1 MIKRLI
7 EFSAHNRFL
16 VLAMT
21 SVFMA
26 LGVYSLNRI
35 PLDAIPDLSDTQ
47 VIIHSRWDRSPD
59 IMENQVTYPIVS
71 SMLGAPKVKAVRGFS
86 DYGFSYVYVIFED
99 GVDLYWARSRVLESL
114 NRIESQL
121 PTGVKTEIGPDA
133 TSVGWVY
140 QYALRDESGKFNSSD
155 LRSMQEW
162 LIKFQLQSVQGVA
175 EVAAIGGF
183 VKQYQIKVDPT
194 KLQQFQLDMNQV
206 MEAVRNSNQESGART
221 IEFSGTEA
229 MVRSRGL
236 VDKVEDIEN
245 AVVNYNPRSRA
256 PILVKQVA
264 TVSIGPEMRRGITDF
279 NGLGDTVG
287 GIVVMRQGENV
298 PAVIER
304 VKEKLQDIQKALP
317 EGVKVATVY
326 DRSDLID
333 RAMETLKGTLLE
345 ELIIVSLV
353 ILLFLW
359 HTSSAIVPIITIPIS
374 ILLAFIPLYFF
385 GLSSNI
391 MSLSGIAISIGVL
404 VDGAIV
410 EVENAYRK
418 IQLWDEGGRKEDFFH
433 VRLSAL
439 TEVGP
444 SVFFSLLIITVSF
457 LPIFTLVDQEGRLF
471 RPLAFSKSFAMFIA
485 ALLAVTLDPAIR
497 MLFARSEQFKTKS
510 PFLNKIG
517 NAAIVGTYYSEH
529 KHPISKRLFAIYEP
543 VIDWVLRHKRKTLGF
558 AIAGVISIIPGFML
572 LGSEF
577 MPTLH
582 EGSLLYMPTALPGI
596 SVGEAQRVLTLQDQ
610 IIKEFPEVETVFGKA
625 GRAET
630 STDTAPLSMI
640 ETTIALKPQS
650 EWRKEQRWYSFLPE
664 FVKAPFQRI
673 WPETIGE
680 EKLIDELNE
689 KLAIVGMPNIW
700 TMPIKNRIDML
711 STGIRSPIGI
721 KIFGPDLKTIQFIGE
736 KIEKEIAKVEGT
748 RSVIAER
755 IAGGYF
761 LDVDFDREKLKIY
774 GISLKE
780 AQDQAMASV
789 GGDSV
794 SQILAGRERYPIQV
808 RLAPD
813 FRQNSEQ
820 IKRTLI
826 ATPTGAQIPLSEL
839 ATVRFKDGPSMIRDE
854 NAQLVG
860 YVYIDIDPVKVDIGT
875 YVNRAKEILNQKV
888 EVPKGYLISW
898 SGQFENMER
907 VKERLKFVIPI
918 TLILIVFLLYFNTKS
933 WTKTGIVL
941 LAVPFSLIGA
951 VWLLVLLGYNLSIA
965 AWVGMIALLGL
976 DAETGVF
983 MLMYLDLAFDERARK
998 GKMNSLDD
1006 LRQAVIE
1013 GAVHR
1018 VRPKL
1023 MTVSALFM
1031 GLIPIMWSL
1040 GAGSDVM
1047 KRIAAPMIGG
1057 LTSSFLLE
1065 LLIYPVIFHI
1075 WKSKTHFKVPQQNPI
1090 SCFSV

>member
-1 MIKRLI
+1 MIKRII

-16 VLAMT
+16 VLAIT
-21 SVFMA
+21 SVFIA
-26 LGVYSLNRI
+26 VGIYSLREI

-47 VIIHSRWDRSPD
+47 VIIYSRWDRSPD
-59 IMENQVTYPIVS
+59 IVENQVTYPVVS
-71 SMLGAPKVKAVRGFS
+71 AMLGAPKVKSVRGFS

-114 NRIESQL
+114 NRIGSQL

-140 QYALRDESGKFNSSD
+140 QYVLRDESGKFNASD
-155 LRSMQEW
+155 LRSMQDW
-162 LIKFQLQSVQGVA
+162 LVKFQLQSVQGVA
-175 EVAAIGGF
+175 EVAAVGGF
-183 VKQYQIKVDPT
+183 VKQYQVKVDPT
-194 KLQQFQLDMNQV
+194 KLALFQLTMTQV
-206 MEAVRNSNQESGART
+206 MDAVRNSNQESGART
-221 IEFSGTEA
+221 IEFSGAEA

-245 AVVNYNPRSRA
+245 AVVDLNSRSRA

-264 TVSIGPEMRRGITDF
+264 TVSVGPDMRRGITDF

-298 PAVIER
+298 PVVIKR
-304 VKEKLQDIQKALP
+304 VKEKLSDIQKALP
-317 EGVKVATVY
+317 EGVKVVSVY
-326 DRSDLID
+326 DRSTLID
-333 RAMETLKGTLLE
+333 RAMETLKGTLIE

-359 HTSSAIVPIITIPIS
+359 HIPSAIVPIVTIPIS
-374 ILLAFIPLYFF
+374 VLLAFIPLYFL

-444 SVFFSLLIITVSF
+444 SVFFSLLVIAVAF

-471 RPLAFSKSFAMFIA
+471 RPLAFSKNFAMFIA
-485 ALLAVTLDPAIR
+485 ALLAITLDPAIR
-497 MLFARSEQFKTKS
+497 MLFARIEPYNFKNR
-510 PFLNKIG
+510 FFNKIA
-517 NAAIVGTYYSEH
+517 NTTMVGTYYSEH
-529 KHPISKRLFAIYEP
+529 KHPVSKRLFAIYEP
-543 VIDWVLRHKRKTLGF
+543 VIDWVLKHKRKTLAF
-558 AIAGVISIIPGFML
+558 AFVGIISIIPGFML

-582 EGSLLYMPTALPGI
+582 EGSLLYMPTALPGV
-596 SVGEAQRVLTLQDQ
+596 SVSEAQRLLTLQDQ
-610 IIKEFPEVETVFGKA
+610 ILKTFPEVESVFGKA

-630 STDTAPLSMI
+630 STDTAPLSMF
-640 ETTIALKPQS
+640 ETTIALKPHS
-650 EWRKEQRWYSFLPE
+650 EWRKEERWYSWLPE
-664 FVKAPFQRI
+664 FTKAPFQRI
-673 WPETIGE
+673 WPETISE
-680 EKLIDELNE
+680 EKLIDEMNE
-689 KLAIVGMPNIW
+689 KLAFIGMPNIW

-721 KIFGPDLKTIQFIGE
+721 KIFGPDLKTIQSIGE
-736 KIEKEIAKVEGT
+736 KIEKEIMSVEGT

-761 LDVDFDREKLKIY
+761 LDLDFDREKLKIY
-774 GISLKE
+774 GLSLKD
-780 AQDQAMASV
+780 AQDQAMVSI
-789 GGDSV
+789 GGENV
-794 SQILAGRERYPIQV
+794 SQVLAGRERYPIQV
-808 RLAPD
+808 RLAPS
-813 FRQNSEQ
+813 FRQDSDR

-826 ATPTGAQIPLSEL
+826 TTPTGAQIPLSEL
-839 ATVRFKDGPSMIRDE
+839 AVVGFKDGPSMIRDE

-860 YVYIDIDPVKVDIGT
+860 YVYIDIDTSKVDIGS
-875 YVNRAKEILNQKV
+875 YVARAKDALHQKIEI
-888 EVPKGYLISW
+888 PKGYLVSW

-907 VKERLKFVIPI
+907 VKERLKVVIPI
-918 TLILIVFLLYFNTKS
+918 TLVLIIFLLYFNTKS
-933 WTKTGIVL
+933 WVKTGIVL

-951 VWLLVLLGYNLSIA
+951 VWFLVLLDYNLSIA

-983 MLMYLDLAFDERARK
+983 MLMYLDLAFDERVQK
-998 GKMNSLDD
+998 NKMNSLDD
-1006 LRQAVIE
+1006 LRHAVIE

-1023 MTVSALFM
+1023 MTVAALFM

-1057 LTSSFLLE
+1057 LLTSFLLE
-1065 LLIYPVIFHI
+1065 LLIYPVIFYI
-1075 WKSKTHFKVPQQNPI
+1075 WKSKVHFKIP
-1090 SCFSV
+1090 FSLTKEI

>member
-1 MIKRLI
+1 MIKRII

-16 VLAMT
+16 ILAIT
-21 SVFMA
+21 AVFMA
-26 LGVYSLNRI
+26 LGIYSMRNI

-47 VIIHSRWDRSPD
+47 VIIYSKWDRSPD
-59 IMENQVTYPIVS
+59 IMENQVTYPVVS
-71 SMLGAPKVKAVRGFS
+71 AMLGAPKVKSVRGFS

-99 GVDLYWARSRVLESL
+99 GVDLYWARGRVLESL
-114 NRIESQL
+114 NRIQSQL

-140 QYALRDESGKFNSSD
+140 QYVLRDESGKFNSSD
-155 LRSMQEW
+155 LRSMQDW
-162 LIKFQLQSVQGVA
+162 LLKFQLQSIPGVS
-175 EVAAIGGF
+175 EVAAVGGF

-194 KLQQFQLDMNQV
+194 KLALYQVTIDQV
-206 MEAVRNSNQESGART
+206 MDAVRNSNQESGART

-229 MVRSRGL
+229 MVRSRAL
-236 VDKVEDIEN
+236 VDKIDDIES
-245 AVVNYNPRSRA
+245 AVVQYNPRSRA

-264 TVSIGPEMRRGITDF
+264 TVSVGPEMRRGLTDF

-287 GIVVMRQGENV
+287 GIIVMRQGENV
-298 PAVIER
+298 PAVIGK
-304 VKEKLQDIQKALP
+304 VKAKLAEIQKALP
-317 EGVKVATVY
+317 DGVKIVPVY

-333 RAMETLKGTLLE
+333 RAIETLKGTLTE
-345 ELIIVSLV
+345 ELLIVSLI

-359 HTSSAIVPIITIPIS
+359 HIPSAIVPIITIPIS
-374 ILLAFIPLYFF
+374 VLLAFIPLYFF
-385 GLSSNI
+385 GFSSNI

-418 IQLWDEGGRKEDFFH
+418 IQLWEQNGKKEDFFH
-433 VRLSAL
+433 IRLSAL

-444 SVFFSLLIITVSF
+444 SVFFSLLVIAVAF
-457 LPIFTLVDQEGRLF
+457 LPIFTLIDQEGRLF
-471 RPLAFSKSFAMFIA
+471 RPLALSKNFAMFIA
-485 ALLAVTLDPAIR
+485 AILAITLDPAIR
-497 MLFARSEQFKTKS
+497 MLFARNIPFKTKK
-510 PFLNKIG
+510 PWLNRIG
-517 NAAIVGTYYSEH
+517 NALFIGTYYSEH
-529 KHPISKRLFAIYEP
+529 RHPVSRRIFNIYEP
-543 VIDWVLRHKRKTLGF
+543 AIHWVLQHKKKTLAF
-558 AIAGVISIIPGFML
+558 AAAGIISIIPGFML

-582 EGSLLYMPTALPGI
+582 EGSLLYMPTALPGV
-596 SVGEAQRVLTLQDQ
+596 SVSEAQRLLTVQDQ
-610 IIKEFPEVETVFGKA
+610 ILKSFPEVETVFGKA

-630 STDTAPLSMI
+630 STDTAPLSMF
-640 ETTIALKPQS
+640 ETTIALKPKS
-650 EWRKEQRWYSFLPE
+650 EWRKEKRWYSFLPE
-664 FVKAPFQRI
+664 FMKGPFARL
-673 WPETIGE
+673 WPETISE
-680 EKLIDELNE
+680 EKLIDEFNE
-689 KLAIVGMPNIW
+689 KLAFAGMPNIW

-711 STGIRSPIGI
+711 STGIRSPIGL
-721 KIFGPDLKTIQFIGE
+721 KIFGPDLKTIQSIGE
-736 KIEKEIAKVEGT
+736 KIEREIVSVEGT

-761 LDVDFDREKLKIY
+761 LDIDFDREKLKIY
-774 GISLKE
+774 GISLKN
-780 AQDQAMASV
+780 AQDQAMVSV
-789 GGDSV
+789 GGDNV
-794 SQILAGRERYPIQV
+794 SQILTGRERYPIQV
-808 RLAPD
+808 RLAPG
-813 FRQNSEQ
+813 FRQDAEQ

-826 ATPTGAQIPLSEL
+826 TTPTGAQIPLSEL
-839 ATVRFKDGPSMIRDE
+839 AQVQFKDGPSMIRDE

-860 YVYIDIDPVKVDIGT
+860 YVYIDIDPEKVDVGT
-875 YVNRAKEILNQKV
+875 YVERAKEVLKNKLDL
-888 EVPKGYLISW
+888 PPGYLISW

-907 VKERLKFVIPI
+907 VKDRLKTVIPV
-918 TLILIVFLLYFNTKS
+918 TLALIIFLLYFNTKS

-951 VWLLVLLGYNLSIA
+951 IWFLVFLGYNISIA

-983 MLMYLDLAFDERARK
+983 MLMYLDLAYEERVAK
-998 GKMNSLDD
+998 NEMNSPAD
-1006 LRQAVIE
+1006 LKAAVIE

-1040 GAGSDVM
+1040 GAGADVM

-1057 LTSSFLLE
+1057 LLTSFLLE
-1065 LLIYPVIFHI
+1065 LLIYPVIFYI
-1075 WKSKTHFKVPQQNPI
+1075 WKSHARFKIPIKTVLTKET
-1090 SCFSV
+1090 